1 MKYLLLISLL
11 AASSFTF
18 ASEITI
24 KLTGLKSTRG
34 KVLLALY
41 DSSKGFPDDY
51 NMAIEQAV
59 VKTHNNFSHTFKDLP
74 AGNYAIAL
82 FHDKNSNE
90 KLDTNFLGIPKE
102 GFGFSNNP
110 RVLTGPPGFNKANF
124 VLKDG
129 VRVTKTIKL
138 IHFL

>member
-1 MKYLLLISLL
+1 MKYLILISLL
-11 AASSFTF
+11 AASSVSF

-41 DSSKGFPDDY
+41 DSAKGFPDDY

-59 VKTHNNFSHTFKDLP
+59 VKTIKGFSHTFKGLP
-74 AGNYAIAL
+74 AGNYAVAL

-110 RVLTGPPGFNKANF
+110 RVITGPPSFNKVNF

-129 VRVTKTIKL
+129 VHTTKNIKL